1 MQVKLNSLREYNLRQ
16 AFNSLLIPRI
26 NKHFS
31 GWNVA
36 ESFTLERT
44 ILQFRQA
51 DEFELLEAPDVLALS
66 NKTRKTHTEVG
77 ESSTSMTYS
86 NNATTTD

>member
-1 MQVKLNSLREYNLRQ
+1 M
-16 AFNSLLIPRI
+16 

-36 ESFTLERT
+36 QSFTLERT

-66 NKTRKTHTEVG
+66 NKTRKITPPTALVG
-77 ESSTSMTYS
+77 VSATSMTQS
-86 NNATTTD
+86 NNS